1 MRGRK
6 IDVLGRTACIFSGAD
21 RTAKA
26 KYFGTFLREVFLM
39 DPYLGNFEE
48 ASSGR
53 RLICDSRLLNFRI
66 LKVIYL
72 SHPRILRRHRHTG
85 ISRRQERGEN
95 QNPQHLLSLPVLPW
109 ASSPPPPPD
118 LTLHHDAKKVNSLP
132 IYLLCGRRRSSLG
145 RVGAEQKPRLKNGE
159 ISSSLQTFFVPS
171 PPPSPGYFMTRAH
184 PPSLLV
190 QKRYKVCC
198 A

>member
-6 IDVLGRTACIFSGAD
+6 IDVLGRTACIFSGAN

-39 DPYLGNFEE
+39 GAYLGNFEK

-72 SHPRILRRHRHTG
+72 SLPRILRRHRHTY
-85 ISRRQERGEN
+85 ISKTGEEKN
-95 QNPQHLLSLPVLPW
+95 QNPQHLLSPPCPPLGL
-109 ASSPPPPPD
+109 PPPPPD
-118 LTLHHDAKKVNSLP
+118 LTLHHDAKKSKF
-132 IYLLCGRRRSSLG
+132 SSYTFC
-145 RVGAEQKPRLKNGE
+145 VGGGGAVSVGWARNKSRDSKMAKYPPPFRH
-159 ISSSLQTFFVPS
+159 FFVPS
-171 PPPSPGYFMTRAH
+171 PSPPLGYLMTRAH
-184 PPSLLV
+184 PPSLLA
-190 QKRYKVCC
+190 QKR
-198 A
+198 